1 MQTANTITQPLA
13 ALSSGAPALQY
24 LPNMD
29 NTFERFST
37 YGYYTLKLGDSLKLT
52 GGATYDWER
61 FPLDL
66 GGAPLTSQEDER
78 GRLSPKVGLDWM
90 LPEGTRIRADY
101 TRSMGGLINDS
112 STSIEPSQVG
122 GFNQSFRSLIPQSAG
137 FGTPPG
143 MLFETWGL
151 GIDHKFPTG
160 TYVDIEGQVLTS
172 TGNQLIGSWVQNS
185 LAETSLPISDLNQ
198 TQYFQEKDVFASVS
212 QLIGKDVSVG
222 ARYALTAADVSV
234 NDYSATSLNIVQ
246 GHENSTLNE
255 FTLFGNYYLP
265 CGFFS
270 QAQGNW
276 WIQHNAD
283 NNFTAT
289 GAPEPGNDFWQFNL
303 YAGYRFPRRHIE
315 VAIGLVN
322 MFNQG
327 YNIDPV
333 TYFLEQARTRTLVA
347 SLKFSF

>member
-1 MQTANTITQPLA
+1 
-13 ALSSGAPALQY
+13 
-24 LPNMD
+24 
-29 NTFERFST
+29 
-37 YGYYTLKLGDSLKLT
+37 
-52 GGATYDWER
+52 
-61 FPLDL
+61 
-66 GGAPLTSQEDER
+66 
-78 GRLSPKVGLDWM
+78 
-90 LPEGTRIRADY
+90 
-101 TRSMGGLINDS
+101 
-112 STSIEPSQVG
+112 
-122 GFNQSFRSLIPQSAG
+122 
-137 FGTPPG
+137 

-151 GIDHKFPTG
+151 GVDHKFPTG
-160 TYVDIEGQVLTS
+160 TYVDLEGQLLTS
-172 TGNQLIGSWVQNS
+172 TGNQLIGAWTENTIGEPVV
-185 LAETSLPISDLNQ
+185 PVSDLSQ
-198 TQYFQEKDVFASVS
+198 SQYFQEKDAFASIS

-222 ARYALTAADVSV
+222 ARYSLTAVDLSISDA
-234 NDYSATSLNIVQ
+234 SAALPQFVQ

-255 FTLFGNYYLP
+255 LSLFGNYYLP

-289 GAPEPGNDFWQFNL
+289 GAAEPGNDFWQFNL